1 MEDSMSEDT
10 FLTADE
16 IATLTGRRFK
26 ALQIEWLRRA
36 GIPHWVNA
44 AGRPVVARA
53 TITGQKSQAELPP
66 RKWTPRVLQGDLES

>member
-1 MEDSMSEDT
+1 MNDAT
-10 FLTADE
+10 FLTPDE
-16 IATLTGRRFK
+16 VATLTGRRFK

-53 TITGQKSQAELPP
+53 TITGQKSQNVEQP
-66 RKWTPRVLQGDLES
+66 RTWTPKVIGVWNA